1 MAEDIQ
7 IPVREFRAHPRLS
20 VETMEQTHDEIACL
34 HLGQCLMSVWSGD
47 WPGFVLPVG
56 RRRWVSL
63 GQHTPR

>member
-34 HLGQCLMSVWSGD
+34 HLGQCLTSVWS
-47 WPGFVLPVG
+47 
-56 RRRWVSL
+56 
-63 GQHTPR
+63 